1 MADIS
6 DTGGLNLGSF
16 LDWIWDAVS
25 VHIYG
30 TTLCWID
37 QKVGRDRASWGVF
50 LQTSVVFISHI
61 NTVCKEL
68 NKRKKRC
75 WQQVKL
81 SCIFFS
87 FFKIVLGCTLQHV
100 GPLFP
105 DQGSN
110 LCPALGAW
118 SPNHWATRKPP
129 KLQFSLS
136 LLGDVSL
143 SPEKTK
149 CLALTSLLSLLSAVL
164 SVLPG
169 QLRALHWA
177 VLGLELEEKY

>member
-25 VHIYG
+25 THIHG
-30 TTLCWID
+30 TAICWKD
-37 QKVGRDRASWGVF
+37 QRVGRGRACLWGI
-50 LQTSVVFISHI
+50 LADLCSLHLSYQYSMQGIK
-61 NTVCKEL
+61 KE
-68 NKRKKRC
+68 KKEMLAAS
-75 WQQVKL
+75 QIKL
-81 SCIFFS
+81 HFFFF

-100 GPLFP
+100 GYLFP

-110 LCPALGAW
+110 PCPALGAW
-118 SPNHWATRKPP
+118 SPNHWVTRKAL

-143 SPEKTK
+143 SPERTK
-149 CLALTSLLSLLSAVL
+149 CLALTSLLPLLSAQL
-164 SVLPG
+164 SLLPG
-169 QLRALHWA
+169 QLRALHWQPLA
-177 VLGLELEEKY
+177 WN